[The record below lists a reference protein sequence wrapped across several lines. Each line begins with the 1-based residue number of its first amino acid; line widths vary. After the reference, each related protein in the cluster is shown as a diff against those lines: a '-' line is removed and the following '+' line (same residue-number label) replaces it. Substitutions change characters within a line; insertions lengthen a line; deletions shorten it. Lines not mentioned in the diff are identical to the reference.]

1 MMSNIQD
8 KIQIKVFMNK
18 MIELISHLKEKLDNY
33 TQKKA
38 DFLAELTTEPLAS
51 SKSLYFY
58 KEVILPFIENT
69 LLMDNLGANE
79 GVRYQT
85 YTKNRLI
92 LRVFIDGKEIYAKYE
107 EGEQGNIAY
116 YYPAVPVCDESP
128 NHISGLPY
136 ILHHISAGVTD
147 QNKIFRPL
155 AAFVLGT
162 DDVEID
168 LPGPLGEHAIYS
180 FLENFIRNSAKHNKE
195 QLEKQETEKNLEI
208 NLCLSNI
215 QGDDQHYCLRIWDNY
230 TKASKDVKST
240 EGSVEL
246 IMKLNTYRSQSIIGD
261 DGNLIREA
269 WGLMEMKICALL
281 LSGKKNYSLLGPQ
294 ESGNIEK
301 QKQLLGIERIKECK
315 GLEDCKECQPN
326 DDSLVF
332 QLRIMKT
339 KNICALTHKNLDNR
353 KAGIYWY
360 KDVVDLLK
368 ILWSTKDIDSFGAF
382 KFAVFDYDILANAI
396 NSHVFSTTENKDSDK
411 PTFDRFLSMLPF
423 RIIILNDNK
432 NTCADINNLVLQ
444 KRAIIVEEGYWPE
457 NDWNSYCL
465 IAWAWRTWV
474 NGYFLSNKEEK
485 RKVSLQIYLQ
495 QQETESPT
503 KKWIELAKK
512 NYAEENSVN
521 FTIWGDRNEQPTCLE
536 GELFDHLQ
544 DKDFI
549 LYDRHGYLPGSLPSK
564 GIENFQSYVLLDKR
578 SSDFTPIFNPSFPLI
593 NEESH
598 WAFPFELAEA
608 GLLRILVIDERVAE
622 RAYDELDEE
631 YQKKVLTNLFGID
644 KTLRFHAAHLAKI
657 YICTD
662 WRINGET
669 HPLHST
675 IQLKRESKNP
685 EANNLP
691 SLCFAINNNQLLLEL
706 KTEAKIDSETKAT
719 IEYLSADLIV
729 IHQGVIEMWGRNETI
744 KAWFNQQK
752 ILDIIR
758 NKIPFIVINSG
769 RGIPPNLKND
779 VKFLPFSL
787 VQDFLLGSRI
797 SKYSFSKLC
806 MSLTRQKQDS

>member
-1 MMSNIQD
+1 MILKVKMMSNIPD
-8 KIQIKVFMNK
+8 KIPINVSMAK

-246 IMKLNTYRSQSIIGD
+246 ITKLNTYRSQSIIGD

-339 KNICALTHKNLDNR
+339 KNICALTDKISDNR
-353 KAGIYWY
+353 RAGIYWY
-360 KDVVDLLK
+360 KDVVELLE
-368 ILWSTKDIDSFGAF
+368 ILWSNKDIDSFGAF
-382 KFAVFDYDILANAI
+382 KFAVFDYNILAKAI
-396 NSHVFSTTENKDSDK
+396 DSDIFSKTENSDK
-411 PTFDRFLSMLPF
+411 PTFERFLSMLPF

-474 NGYFLSNKEEK
+474 NGYFLSTKEEK

-495 QQETESPT
+495 QQETEFPT
-503 KKWIELAKK
+503 NKWIELAKK
-512 NYAEENSVN
+512 NYLKENSVN
-521 FTIWGDRNEQPTCLE
+521 LLIWGKKKNDPIHCFKGERN
-536 GELFDHLQ
+536 D
-544 DKDFI
+544 DFEKKNI
-549 LYDRHGYLPGSLPSK
+549 VLYDRHGYLAGEMNK
-564 GIENFQSYVLLDKR
+564 IGVKDFQSYVLLDKR
-578 SSDFTPIFNPSFPLI
+578 SSDFTPIFNPSFPPE

-598 WAFPFELAEA
+598 WAFPFELAEG

-622 RAYDELDEE
+622 RAYDELDKE
-631 YQKKVLTNLFGID
+631 YQKDVLKKVFGIEN
-644 KTLRFHAAHLAKI
+644 TLRFHAARFAKI
-657 YICTD
+657 FICTD
-662 WRINGET
+662 WSINGET
-669 HPLHST
+669 RPLHST
-675 IQLKRESKNP
+675 VQLKRESKNP

-691 SLCFAINNNQLLLEL
+691 GLCFTIDDNKLLLKL
-706 KTEAKIDSETKAT
+706 KTEAKTENI
-719 IEYLSADLIV
+719 SADLIV

-744 KAWFNQQK
+744 KALFNQQK

-758 NKIPFIVINSG
+758 NDIPFIVINSG
-769 RGIPPNLKND
+769 RGIPPNLKSD

-806 MSLTRQKQDS
+806 MSLTRQKQGS

>member
-1 MMSNIQD
+1 MMSNIPD
-8 KIQIKVFMNK
+8 KIPINVSMAK

-136 ILHHISAGVTD
+136 ILHHINAGVTD

-246 IMKLNTYRSQSIIGD
+246 ITKLNTYRSQSIIGD

-339 KNICALTHKNLDNR
+339 KNICALTDKISDNR
-353 KAGIYWY
+353 RAGIYWY
-360 KDVVDLLK
+360 EDVVELLK
-368 ILWSTKDIDSFGAF
+368 ILWSNKDIDSFGAF
-382 KFAVFDYDILANAI
+382 KFAVFDYNILAKAI
-396 NSHVFSTTENKDSDK
+396 DSDIFSKTENKNSDK
-411 PTFDRFLSMLPF
+411 PTFERFLSMLPF

-444 KRAIIVEEGYWPE
+444 KRAINVEKECWPAY
-457 NDWNSYCL
+457 NDNSYSI

-474 NGYFLSNKEEK
+474 SGYFLSDKGGIL
-485 RKVSLQIYLQ
+485 LQIYLQ
-495 QQETESPT
+495 QNESEWPT
-503 KKWIELAKK
+503 KKWIEIAEK
-512 NYAEENSVN
+512 NNLEKSPVN
-521 FTIWGDRNEQPTCLE
+521 FGIWGTRNKQQTFLAGEQYRRL
-536 GELFDHLQ
+536 LN
-544 DKDFI
+544 KNII
-549 LYDRHGYLPGSLPSK
+549 LYDRHGYLPDR
-564 GIENFQSYVLLDKR
+564 INDFESYILLDKS
-578 SSDFTPIFNPSFPLI
+578 SSDFTPIFNPSFPPE
-593 NEESH
+593 NEESD
-598 WAFPFELAEA
+598 WAFPIELAEA

-622 RAYDELDEE
+622 RAYDELLDKE
-631 YQKKVLTNLFGID
+631 YQKDVLKNVYGF
-644 KTLRFHAAHLAKI
+644 KNTLRFHAALFANI

-662 WRINGET
+662 WSINGET
-669 HPLHST
+669 HPLHSN

-685 EANNLP
+685 EANILP
-691 SLCFAINNNQLLLEL
+691 SLCFAINNDKLLLEL
-706 KTEAKIDSETKAT
+706 KTEAKTDLKPI
-719 IEYLSADLIV
+719 SADVIV
-729 IHQGVIEMWGRNETI
+729 IHQGVIEMWGRNETF

-787 VQDFLLGSRI
+787 VQDFLLGPRI